1 LQAFAE
7 FLSKITEGSGAA
19 LHCPRKVT
27 PEGRNAPH
35 GAIHQ
40 PGFDGDIGHGVPI
53 PFFREAI
60 ETRVNKQ
67 RKYALLTRA

>member
-40 PGFDGDIGHGVPI
+40 PSFDGDIGHGVPI
-53 PFFREAI
+53 PFLGRLSKQGLI
-60 ETRVNKQ
+60 NKGNM
-67 RKYALLTRA
+67 RC